1 MGASFDILRKPWV
14 PAVDAAGQKMELG
27 LLETLERAHELQA
40 IQTASPMEEYSVY
53 RFLIVFLMDA
63 LRPEDGEEDIGGL
76 LEAEQFDMEA
86 IQDYLTQCRK
96 EGVSFD
102 LFDEE
107 RPFLQTTYVE
117 AWDREAKPVSTLDYT
132 IPNGNNH
139 IHFDHRRN
147 EISYTPGKA
156 LRMLLTAQNFCT
168 AGAQGYPSNVNGAPP
183 WFALIQ
189 GKTLFQT
196 LVLGMIGTDEILL
209 SFDEPPVLWR
219 NKKEITAKQEVAKTS
234 WLYGMLFP
242 ARRIHLLPDETGE
255 RVSDVY
261 LSQGLNYVVTN
272 VWKDPHVPYRT
283 TDKGRFNWKP
293 NDDETIWR
301 NLTYLLDEKDTP
313 QIVEQ
318 RKHLNLDEET
328 IHLVLY
334 GVQTNKA
341 SYLRQQRHDLRLPV
355 QLIGNEPA
363 ERFIHRYIERA
374 EQLGKALYFSLN
386 QEEISKETRVEAQQR
401 FYGVCEQIL
410 WGLLDTISQPGA
422 DLNELFQQKREEMI
436 REVLAQADRV
446 LEDQTLRGRTI
457 LASGEKWKSLWKECE
472 KIRKEGAR

>member
-14 PAVDAAGQKMELG
+14 PAVDAAGQTMELG

-102 LFDEE
+102 LFDAE

-189 GKTLFQT
+189 GETLFQT

-209 SFDEPPVLWR
+209 PFDEPPVLWR

-318 RKHLNLDEET
+318 RKSLNLDEET

-374 EQLGKALYFSLN
+374 EQLGKALYRSLN
-386 QEEISKETRVEAQQR
+386 QEEISKEIRVEA
-401 FYGVCEQIL
+401 
-410 WGLLDTISQPGA
+410 
-422 DLNELFQQKREEMI
+422 
-436 REVLAQADRV
+436 LAQADRV

-472 KIRKEGAR
+472 KIRKEDVR

>member
-14 PAVDAAGQKMELG
+14 PAVDAAGQTMELG

-63 LRPEDGEEDIGGL
+63 LRPEDENDIDGL

-102 LFDEE
+102 LFDAA

-189 GKTLFQT
+189 GKNLFQT
-196 LVLGMIGTDEILL
+196 LVLL
-209 SFDEPPVLWR
+209 SL
-219 NKKEITAKQEVAKTS
+219 
-234 WLYGMLFP
+234 
-242 ARRIHLLPDETGE
+242 IH
-255 RVSDVY
+255 
-261 LSQGLNYVVTN
+261 
-272 VWKDPHVPYRT
+272 
-283 TDKGRFNWKP
+283 
-293 NDDETIWR
+293 I
-301 NLTYLLDEKDTP
+301 
-313 QIVEQ
+313 
-318 RKHLNLDEET
+318 
-328 IHLVLY
+328 
-334 GVQTNKA
+334 
-341 SYLRQQRHDLRLPV
+341 
-355 QLIGNEPA
+355 
-363 ERFIHRYIERA
+363 
-374 EQLGKALYFSLN
+374 
-386 QEEISKETRVEAQQR
+386 
-401 FYGVCEQIL
+401 
-410 WGLLDTISQPGA
+410 
-422 DLNELFQQKREEMI
+422 
-436 REVLAQADRV
+436 
-446 LEDQTLRGRTI
+446 
-457 LASGEKWKSLWKECE
+457 
-472 KIRKEGAR
+472 

>member
-14 PAVDAAGQKMELG
+14 PVLDAAGQKTELG
-27 LLETLERAHELQA
+27 LLETLERSHELKA

-102 LFDEE
+102 LFDAE
-107 RPFLQTTYVE
+107 RPFLQTAYVE

-209 SFDEPPVLWR
+209 PFDEPPVIWR
-219 NKKEITAKQEVAKTS
+219 NREEITTQQKVAKTS
-234 WLYGMLFP
+234 WMYGMLFP
-242 ARRIHLLPDETGE
+242 ARRIHLLPDEVGTL
-255 RVSDVY
+255 VSQMY
-261 LSQGLNYVVTN
+261 LSQGLNYIAKDT
-272 VWKDPHVPYRT
+272 WIDPHVAYRVT
-283 TDKGRFNWKP
+283 KKGRFNWKP
-293 NDDETIWR
+293 NEDETIWR
-301 NLTYLLDEKDTP
+301 NLNCLVNVENAPPIMRRRKQLNMDT
-313 QIVEQ
+313 
-318 RKHLNLDEET
+318 EEV
-328 IHLVLY
+328 HVVLY
-334 GVQTNKA
+334 GVQTDNA
-341 SYLRQQRHDLRLPV
+341 SYLRQLRPDLRLPV

-374 EQLGKALYFSLN
+374 EQLGKALYLSLN

-410 WGLLDTISQPGA
+410 WAILDTISQPGA

-446 LEDQTLRGRTI
+446 LEDQTLRGPTI
-457 LASGEKWKSLWKECE
+457 LASGEKWKGLWKECE

>member
-1 MGASFDILRKPWV
+1 MGASFDVLTKPWV
-14 PAVDAAGQKMELG
+14 PVVDATGQTMELG

-40 IQTASPMEEYSVY
+40 IQVASPMEEYSVY

-63 LRPEDGEEDIGGL
+63 LRPEDENDLDRL
-76 LEAEQFDMEA
+76 LKAERFDREA
-86 IQDYLTQCRK
+86 IESYIAQCRK

-147 EISYTPGKA
+147 EVSYTPGKA

-189 GKTLFQT
+189 GENLFQT
-196 LVLGMIGTDEILL
+196 LVLGMIGTDETLL
-209 SFDEPPVLWR
+209 SFDQPPVFWR
-219 NKKEITAKQEVAKTS
+219 NRAEVAAKQEVAKTS

-255 RVSDVY
+255 RVEQIY

-272 VWKDPHVPYRT
+272 VWNDPHVTYRT

-301 NLTYLLDEKDTP
+301 NLTYLVDERETP
-313 QIVEQ
+313 QIVAQ
-318 RKHLNLDEET
+318 RRHLDLDEET

-363 ERFIHRYIERA
+363 ERFISSYIALSER
-374 EQLGKALYFSLN
+374 LGKALYLSLN

-401 FYGVCEQIL
+401 FYGVCEQLL
-410 WGLLDTISQPGA
+410 WSLLDTISQPGA
-422 DLNELFQQKREEMI
+422 DLSEHFQHSREGLI
-436 REVLAQADRV
+436 REALAQADRA
-446 LEDQTLRGRTI
+446 LQERTLRGRT
-457 LASGEKWKSLWKECE
+457 LLESGQKWKSLRKECE
-472 KIRKEGAR
+472 KIRKEGMG

>member
-1 MGASFDILRKPWV
+1 M
-14 PAVDAAGQKMELG
+14 
-27 LLETLERAHELQA
+27 
-40 IQTASPMEEYSVY
+40 
-53 RFLIVFLMDA
+53 
-63 LRPEDGEEDIGGL
+63 
-76 LEAEQFDMEA
+76 
-86 IQDYLTQCRK
+86 
-96 EGVSFD
+96 
-102 LFDEE
+102 
-107 RPFLQTTYVE
+107 
-117 AWDREAKPVSTLDYT
+117 
-132 IPNGNNH
+132 
-139 IHFDHRRN
+139 
-147 EISYTPGKA
+147 
-156 LRMLLTAQNFCT
+156 
-168 AGAQGYPSNVNGAPP
+168 
-183 WFALIQ
+183 
-189 GKTLFQT
+189 FQT

-209 SFDEPPVLWR
+209 PFDEPPVLWR

-242 ARRIHLLPDETGE
+242 ARRIHLLPNETGE

-374 EQLGKALYFSLN
+374 EQLGKALYLSLN

-410 WGLLDTISQPGA
+410 WAILDTISQPGA

-472 KIRKEGAR
+472 KIRKEDAR

>member
-1 MGASFDILRKPWV
+1 MGASFDILTKPWV
-14 PAVDAAGQKMELG
+14 PVLDAAGQKMELG

-63 LRPEDGEEDIGGL
+63 LRPEDENDIDGF

-102 LFDEE
+102 LFDAE

-189 GKTLFQT
+189 GETLFQT

-209 SFDEPPVLWR
+209 PFDEPPVLWR

-255 RVSDVY
+255 RVSEVY
-261 LSQGLNYVVTN
+261 LSQGLNYIVTN

-374 EQLGKALYFSLN
+374 EQLGKALYRSLN

-410 WGLLDTISQPGA
+410 WALLDTISQPGA

-446 LEDQTLRGRTI
+446 LENQTLRGRTI

-472 KIRKEGAR
+472 KIRKEDAR